1 MVVIDVFLV
10 YLGINIYRAK
20 YLSDDSATH
29 IRQMYIP
36 TFLGFSVPT
45 CSHQEEET
53 DRRGDPVHFEL
64 LLSH

>member
-36 TFLGFSVPT
+36 TFLGFSGIIIAL
-45 CSHQEEET
+45 
-53 DRRGDPVHFEL
+53 RRMAN
-64 LLSH
+64 